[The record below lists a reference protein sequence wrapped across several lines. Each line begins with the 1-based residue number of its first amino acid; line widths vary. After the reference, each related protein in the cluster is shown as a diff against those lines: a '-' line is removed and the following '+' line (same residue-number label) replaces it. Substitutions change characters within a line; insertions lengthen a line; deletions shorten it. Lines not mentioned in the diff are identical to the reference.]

1 MTGSPDQGLCRKCPL
16 ARSKKS
22 NWLPRCP
29 LHVMSSWSAFSRVR
43 CSVMDPVNTNPP
55 SSPSTTI
62 FIQDACLQHKY
73 IRTKDSSHIFERPER
88 LRAVKIGLCAAIA
101 RLEESLPRP
110 VATSAAAA
118 RAEDPD
124 ADSLVA
130 AIENL
135 RLEQDSAELSLPTGH
150 PVQVVRSSAKVDI
163 LNHPAVKYVH
173 GDVDGDVY
181 LEKLVEWA
189 RHSAEKISSGQS
201 EIPSGL
207 LQGDLYSKVLILSFK
222 SVYGVAH
229 LNIDSVPDIAGC
241 NSRCSRY
248 SM

>member
-1 MTGSPDQGLCRKCPL
+1 M
-16 ARSKKS
+16 
-22 NWLPRCP
+22 
-29 LHVMSSWSAFSRVR
+29 
-43 CSVMDPVNTNPP
+43 
-55 SSPSTTI
+55 
-62 FIQDACLQHKY
+62 
-73 IRTKDSSHIFERPER
+73 
-88 LRAVKIGLCAAIA
+88 KIGLCAAIA

-110 VATSAAAA
+110 VVATSAAAA

-181 LEKLVEWA
+181 LEKLVEWV

-207 LQGDLYSKVLILSFK
+207 LQGDLYSKVLIPQLQ

-248 SM
+248 NM